1 MLKKKMKKLAIIIM
15 IIIGVCLISKCTYAT
30 TNEVEMTI
38 NSDQIVSKSNP
49 EYVVTQY
56 NIKVNVNEDNTYN
69 IKERIKVRYDA
80 PVQNFLRSVLL
91 KTNIERPDGSILKTN
106 AEISNV
112 ESNKSF
118 SINGNDE
125 RVWIHMNRESKAAL
139 GYDNFNLNYTYNSGG
154 DKLKEQDEFC
164 YDLVN
169 GQLNTD
175 IANLTFEITMPKEF
189 DSNNIKILTGKNGL
203 ILSENIQYTVNENVI
218 KGSVNKS
225 ILSGEKISVRIDLP
239 EGYFKNTRS
248 DVDYFS
254 LIVIALS
261 VTLASIGLLIWNDY
275 GRDKKIRSLRYEYPP
290 FEYNS
295 SEVAFFHDGRLE
307 INAII
312 ALLFDLAN
320 KGYLKIVRNFSDRGD
335 YKIVK
340 VKNYDGKDI
349 YLKMF
354 FEGLFKTKRNQNI

>member
-15 IIIGVCLISKCTYAT
+15 IIVGICLISKYTYAT
-30 TNEVEMTI
+30 TNEVEQTT
-38 NSDQIVSKSNP
+38 NPDDIVSKSNP

-69 IKERIKVRYDA
+69 VKERIKVRYDA
-80 PVQNFLRSVLL
+80 PVRQFLRSVLL
-91 KTNIERPDGSILKTN
+91 KTNIERIDGSVLRTN

-112 ESNKSF
+112 ESNKNF
-118 SINGNDE
+118 SLNGNDE
-125 RVWIHMNRESKAAL
+125 RVWIQMSRESKAGL
-139 GYDNFNLNYTYNSGG
+139 GYDNFNLSYTYNNGG
-154 DKLKEQDEFC
+154 DKQKGQDEFC

-169 GQLNTD
+169 GELNTD

-189 DSNNIKILTGKNGL
+189 DTNNIKILTGRNGL
-203 ILSENIQYTVNENVI
+203 VLSEDIKYTVNENVI

-225 ILSGEKISVRIDLP
+225 ILSGEKISVKINLP
-239 EGYFKNTRS
+239 EGYFKNTKS

-254 LIVIALS
+254 LVVIALS

-275 GRDKKIRSLRYEYPP
+275 GRDKRIKGLRNEYPP

-340 VKNYDGKDI
+340 VKNYDGKDT
-349 YLKMF
+349 YVKMF